1 MQLVILSN
9 EVKRMKKRYIACFL
23 VFWVCICTIHI
34 SGQSQP
40 VAFEIRYDSKTKE
53 TYQVKKNMMNT
64 FEDLVSGLHEDD
76 QNTMVIYNIERFSD
90 KNIKAEWKG
99 KLVLTQGDGK
109 GIVLR
114 GDLIDQ
120 AYCIEKVQPRSFLQK
135 LFSGK

>member
-1 MQLVILSN
+1 
-9 EVKRMKKRYIACFL
+9 MKKRYIVCFL
-23 VFWVCICTIHI
+23 AFWVCICTIHI
-34 SGQSQP
+34 SGQSKP
-40 VAFEIRYDSKTKE
+40 VAFEIHYDSKTKE

-76 QNTMVIYNIERFSD
+76 QNAMVIYNIERFSD

-120 AYCIEKVQPRSFLQK
+120 AYCIEKVQPRSFLQE

>member
-1 MQLVILSN
+1 
-9 EVKRMKKRYIACFL
+9 
-23 VFWVCICTIHI
+23 
-34 SGQSQP
+34 
-40 VAFEIRYDSKTKE
+40 
-53 TYQVKKNMMNT
+53 MMNT

-120 AYCIEKVQPRSFLQK
+120 AYCIENVQPRSFLQK

>member
-1 MQLVILSN
+1 
-9 EVKRMKKRYIACFL
+9 MKKRYIVCFL

-34 SGQSQP
+34 NGRSQP
-40 VAFEIRYDSKTKE
+40 VAFEIHYDSKTKE

-64 FEDLVSGLHEDD
+64 FEDLVSGLHGDD
-76 QNTMVIYNIERFSD
+76 QNTMVIYNIESFSD

-120 AYCIEKVQPRSFLQK
+120 AYCIEKVQPRSFLQE